1 METWMQNFRYAFR
14 RLRRSPGFACTVIVT
29 LGLGIGANTA
39 IFSVV
44 YGVLLKPLR
53 FPDAQQLVAIQEGI
67 ATYEGNLPVNA
78 NHLVFWQRNARSFSG
93 IAALRTE
100 SLPLGGGQPE
110 EIGVAQITANLF
122 SVLAV
127 EPRMGRAFAPEEAQP
142 GHNDVVI
149 LTDGLWKRR
158 YAADGDVVGK
168 TIVLDGK
175 PYRVAGVLPSSFSL
189 PSSDAMG
196 TSKPVQAFVP
206 FGWSADVLE
215 ELEGDHNYFAIGRLK
230 PGATLGQATAEL
242 NVLQHS
248 ISARTPDKVP
258 LSATIA
264 RLDEYLTGTSKR
276 SLVLLLAAVGAVL
289 LIACVNIANLLLTRA
304 TGNGHESAVRMA
316 LGGTRAQL
324 LWSALAEPIMLCFC
338 GGVLGIVFAALGVP
352 LLIHN
357 TPAEMPRLD
366 EISVN
371 WVALAFAGGISMLA
385 VFVCGI
391 LPAWRYAQTEPER
404 ALRGNLRTASQS
416 RGGKQL
422 GKGLVVAEVSGS
434 VALVV
439 IAGLF
444 ITSMFKLLH
453 VNRGFDA
460 EHVLSAEV
468 VLPDKQYGE
477 SGARNAFYERAL
489 GQLRQLP
496 GVQAAGVVSVL
507 PLDGD
512 YWGDLI
518 SRIGDARPL
527 FERPSAHF
535 RWISPGY
542 FEALTVPLIAGRFL
556 DERDKGKKVAII
568 SKRVADIVW
577 PGMNPIGQK
586 FRRGD
591 PDEAPFEVI
600 GEVGDIRAIDL
611 SKEPQ
616 PMVYAP
622 YWYRSRE
629 VGWFAVRTR
638 QDPEALI
645 TGLRRVMRSI
655 DPQVPVPSIR
665 TMNMVVN
672 GSVAARHFEMQLLLS
687 FAIGALLVAGVG
699 IYGVVSYSAAQRTH
713 EIGIRMAIG
722 AGKSDIYRL
731 IVGGGVAPVVLGTII
746 GVGLAWAAGRLMAG
760 LLFEVSPRDPMIA
773 AMAGAV
779 LLAVGVL
786 ACVVPARRAAKT
798 EPVQALRYE

>member
-1 METWMQNFRYAFR
+1 MGMWIQNFRYALR
-14 RLRRSPGFACTVIVT
+14 RLRRSPGFACTVMLT

-44 YGVLLKPLR
+44 YGVLLKPLG
-53 FPDAQQLVAIQEGI
+53 FPDAQQLVAIREGI
-67 ATYEGNLPVNA
+67 ATYERDLPVNA
-78 NHLVFWQRNARSFSG
+78 NHLVFWQRNARSLSG
-93 IAALRTE
+93 IAALRTGTM
-100 SLPLGGGQPE
+100 PLGGAQPE

-127 EPRMGRAFAPEEAQP
+127 QPRMGRAFAPEEAKP

-158 YAADGDVVGK
+158 CAADPSIVGK
-168 TIVLDGK
+168 AVVLDGK
-175 PYRVAGVLPSSFSL
+175 PYRVSGVLPASFSL
-189 PSSDAMG
+189 PRSSVL
-196 TSKPVQAFVP
+196 TEKPVQAFVP

-215 ELEGDHNYFAIGRLK
+215 EIEGDHNYFAIGRLK
-230 PGATLGQATAEL
+230 AGITPGQATAEL
-242 NVLQHS
+242 NVLQRS
-248 ISARTPDKVP
+248 ISARSPDKVP
-258 LSATIA
+258 FSAAIA
-264 RLDEYLTGTSKR
+264 PLQEYLTGSSRR
-276 SLVLLLAAVGAVL
+276 SLILLLAAVGAVL

-304 TGNGHESAVRMA
+304 TGSGHESAVRMA
-316 LGGTRAQL
+316 LGGTRTQL
-324 LWSALAEPIMLCFC
+324 LWSALAEPLMLCL
-338 GGVLGIVFAALGVP
+338 GGGILGVVFAALGVP

-371 WVALAFAGGISMLA
+371 WVALAFAAGISMLA
-385 VFVCGI
+385 AFVCGI
-391 LPAWRYAQTEPER
+391 LPAWRYAQAEPER

-416 RGGKQL
+416 RGGKRL
-422 GKGLVVAEVSGS
+422 GKGLVVAEVAGS

-468 VLPDKQYGE
+468 VLPDQQYGE
-477 SGARNAFYERAL
+477 SSARNAFYERAL
-489 GQLRQLP
+489 VELRQLP
-496 GVQAAGVVSVL
+496 GVQAAGVTSVL

-518 SRIGDARPL
+518 SRIGDTRPL

-556 DERDKGKKVAII
+556 EERDKGKNVAVI
-568 SKRVADIVW
+568 SKRVADAVW

-600 GEVGDIRAIDL
+600 GEVGEIKTIDL
-611 SKEPQ
+611 SEEAP

-622 YWYRSRE
+622 YWYRSRV

-655 DPQVPVPSIR
+655 DPQVPIPSIR
-665 TMNMVVN
+665 TMNTVVN
-672 GSVAARHFEMQLLLS
+672 GSVAARRFEMQLLLS
-687 FAIGALLVAGVG
+687 FAIGALLVAAVG

-731 IVGGGVAPVVLGTII
+731 IVGEGVAPVLAGTMI
-746 GVGLAWAAGRLMAG
+746 GVALAWAAGRLVTS
-760 LLFEVSPRDPMIA
+760 LLFQVSPHDPEIA
-773 AMAGAV
+773 AIAGAV
-779 LLAVGVL
+779 LLAVGVA